1 MVLVREKDDLE
12 ELGVSG
18 NIVLKCI
25 ITGLGRLDWIDG
37 DK

>member
-1 MVLVREKDDLE
+1 LREKDDLE

-18 NIVLKCI
+18 NIVLKFI
-25 ITGLGRLDWIDG
+25 VTGLGRLDWIDE